1 MILDRSFV
9 ELNRASS
16 KRMRELVMRL
26 SNEQLRQAVVRRTPA
41 EYAQGFLSDWTVSS
55 TLAHIA
61 FWDVRVM
68 HLLDATERAGKL
80 CAPEIDISV
89 NDILGTFFMAIPPR
103 LAGQMAF
110 QAAEALD
117 EIIEKFPSD
126 LLEEVYAHQE
136 RWVVRALH
144 RHAHLDKIEAAL
156 KS

>member
-1 MILDRSFV
+1 MALDRSFV

-26 SNEQLRQAVVRRTPA
+26 SNEQLRQFVVKRTPA
-41 EYAQGFLSDWTVSS
+41 EYAQGFSEWTVSS

-80 CAPEIDISV
+80 CAPEIDVSV
-89 NDILGTFFMAIPPR
+89 NDILSTFFMAIPPR
-103 LAGQMAF
+103 LAGQMTF

-117 EIIEKFPSD
+117 GMLENFPSN
-126 LLEEVYAHQE
+126 LLEEIHAFNE
-136 RWVVRALH
+136 RWVIRALH
-144 RHAHLDKIEAAL
+144 RNAHLDKIEAAL